1 MSKILGFET
10 YGIFA
15 LGTKPKNKRSEVG
28 TVKVK
33 VLRILGIIS
42 MIYHQSADH
51 YLRLPSASIRNRSNS
66 DSACIF
72 DQNTLHFLYYIR
84 MLDGGHSETY
94 KL

>member
-33 VLRILGIIS
+33 VLRILGIKF
-42 MIYHQSADH
+42 MIYHQTADH
-51 YLRLPSASIRNRSNS
+51 YLRSPSASIRNRSNS
-66 DSACIF
+66 ASACSLTKIRSI
-72 DQNTLHFLYYIR
+72 FLYYIR
-84 MLDGGHSETY
+84 MLIRGHSETY